1 MWAIPTLI
9 SIMRIAIVEDDREQG
24 RILSRLFESF
34 GTAAEVFQTGRQFLY
49 RANRSAFDLATL
61 DLRLPDM
68 SGLEVLDR
76 LRAQEQLFLRTMP
89 VMVVSGHADL
99 ALMKKAFAQGAHDFI
114 TKPFRPDELMIRA
127 EAAIQRHQPRLFHDG
142 PIEAAGIR
150 LNLATLQA
158 FCDGQEI
165 SLSAKEFHLAWLLF
179 HRRGQT
185 VPRAQILKLVWGRA
199 DSPAGRT
206 IDTHVGRIKR
216 KLGLDKKADIRLR
229 PVYGVGYRL
238 DVFP

>member
-1 MWAIPTLI
+1 
-9 SIMRIAIVEDDREQG
+9 MRIAIVEDDLEQG

-34 GTAAEVFQTGRQFLY
+34 GTGSEVFQTGRQFLY
-49 RANRSAFDLATL
+49 RANRATFDLATL

-89 VMVVSGHADL
+89 IMVVSGHADL
-99 ALMKKAFAQGAHDFI
+99 SLMKKAFARGAYDFI

-127 EAAIQRHQPRLFHDG
+127 EAAVQRHQPRLFQDG
-142 PIEAAGIR
+142 PIEIAGIR

-158 FCDGQEI
+158 FCDGQEVQ
-165 SLSAKEFHLAWLLF
+165 LSAKEFQLAWLLF

-185 VPRAQILKLVWGRA
+185 VVRAQIMKLVWGRS
-199 DSPAGRT
+199 DVLGCRT

-216 KLGLDKKADIRLR
+216 KLGLDKRSEIRLR